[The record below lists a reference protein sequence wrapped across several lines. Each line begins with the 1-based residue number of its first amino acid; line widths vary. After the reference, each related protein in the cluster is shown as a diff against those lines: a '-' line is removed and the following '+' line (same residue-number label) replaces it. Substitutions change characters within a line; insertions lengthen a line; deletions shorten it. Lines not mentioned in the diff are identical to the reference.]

1 MYSQSTYTA
10 FLFIKKTI
18 IQLFQGAVG
27 VEEYI
32 IKNNKKLRYGYTT
45 GSCAAAAV
53 RAAAEMLLRN
63 MTIRDVTIT
72 TPKGKT
78 LNLAVHDIFR
88 DDNSASCC
96 VYKDSGDDP
105 DVTNGIAVYAKVVK
119 NDTNKQYRI
128 DGGIGVGRV
137 TKSGL
142 SCEVGEAAINPVP
155 RRMILEQVKEVA
167 EMYNYNGGF
176 DIIISIPEGVD
187 IAKRTFN
194 PRLGIVGGISVLGT
208 TGIVEPMSEQ
218 ALIDSIKTEMNV
230 LRAQGYNYLIVSP
243 GNYGNHF
250 TKMNLKIDLDNS
262 IKCSNFIGETL
273 DHALTCQFKGL
284 LFIGH
289 IGKFVKLSGGIMNTH
304 SRYADCRMELISA
317 HTALVGA
324 SQEQIRSL
332 MESVTTDDAVD
343 ILNVIGLK
351 ESVMQSLIDKIQFY
365 LNNRTYDEIR
375 IETIMFSN
383 KHGILAKTQGADELL
398 QIIQSEEIK

>member
-1 MYSQSTYTA
+1 M
-10 FLFIKKTI
+10 
-18 IQLFQGAVG
+18 
-27 VEEYI
+27 EEYI

-45 GSCAAAAV
+45 GSCAAAAA
-53 RAAAEMLLRN
+53 RAATEMLLRN
-63 MTIRDVTIT
+63 TEIRKVSIA
-72 TPKGKT
+72 TPKGK
-78 LNLAVHDIFR
+78 NLDLTVQDIFK

-119 NDTNKQYRI
+119 NDANKQYRI

-155 RRMILEQVKEVA
+155 RMMILEQVKEVA

-218 ALIDSIKTEMNV
+218 ALIDSIKAEMNV
-230 LRAQGYNYLIVSP
+230 LRSQGYNYLIVSP

-250 TKMNLKIDLDNS
+250 TKMNMRIDLDNS

-273 DHALTCQFKGL
+273 DHALTCKFKGL

-289 IGKFVKLSGGIMNTH
+289 IGKFVKLAGGIMHTH

-317 HTALVGA
+317 HAALAGA
-324 SQEQIRSL
+324 SQKQVQSI
-332 MESVTTDDAVD
+332 MQCVTTDEAVD
-343 ILNVIGLK
+343 ILDAIGLK
-351 ESVMQSLIDKIQFY
+351 ESCYAIIDRKNTF
-365 LNNRTYDEIR
+365 LFE
-375 IETIMFSN
+375 
-383 KHGILAKTQGADELL
+383 
-398 QIIQSEEIK
+398 